1 MRISG
6 PQLSRGPSP
15 HPAHLLGISRGLADG
30 PQVLLPRVQL
40 PGTNPV
46 PSGTAP
52 PLCPA
57 ALASGH
63 PDAAQTLP
71 CPPRFPVHGAP
82 RVPRCRPAAPASPQ
96 PSRAVPFPVTPPVS
110 GSAGQREPGLGP
122 RHGRAQRSAGGRALV
137 GPCSR
142 GAAKA
147 LIFLIGPAATSP
159 PRLRLRR
166 SLPAGEVL
174 PSAPGL
180 EETSS
185 CRRLSLACELR
196 SELGTAAAPPRS
208 VIPTSSTPWLPSNR
222 HLVEEEEQ
230 EKEEQDGLT
239 QTLPEPPPLPWG
251 QWESGRASHWIHS
264 QAVASPGQAP
274 KQPQCLS
281 QATANA
287 EA

>member
-15 HPAHLLGISRGLADG
+15 HPAHLLGISRGVADG

-46 PSGTAP
+46 PQRHRSP
-52 PLCPA
+52 PLPCCPR
-57 ALASGH
+57 L
-63 PDAAQTLP
+63 
-71 CPPRFPVHGAP
+71 GAP
-82 RVPRCRPAAPASPQ
+82 GCSSDTAVPPKISCAWSTTGASLPACSAGV
-96 PSRAVPFPVTPPVS
+96 PSARRAVPFPVTPPVS

-185 CRRLSLACELR
+185 CR
-196 SELGTAAAPPRS
+196 PPNPARG
-208 VIPTSSTPWLPSNR
+208 WGRQLPR
-222 HLVEEEEQ
+222 HAQ
-230 EKEEQDGLT
+230 
-239 QTLPEPPPLPWG
+239 
-251 QWESGRASHWIHS
+251 
-264 QAVASPGQAP
+264 
-274 KQPQCLS
+274 
-281 QATANA
+281 
-287 EA
+287 

>member
-1 MRISG
+1 MPPKISCAW
-6 PQLSRGPSP
+6 SP
-15 HPAHLLGISRGLADG
+15 TGASLPACSTG
-30 PQVLLPRVQL
+30 
-40 PGTNPV
+40 V
-46 PSGTAP
+46 PSA
-52 PLCPA
+52 
-57 ALASGH
+57 
-63 PDAAQTLP
+63 
-71 CPPRFPVHGAP
+71 R
-82 RVPRCRPAAPASPQ
+82 
-96 PSRAVPFPVTPPVS
+96 RAVPFPVTPPVS

-185 CRRLSLACELR
+185 CRRLSLACEPR

-208 VIPTSSTPWLPSNR
+208 VIPSSSTPWLPSNR

-251 QWESGRASHWIHS
+251 QWESGGASHWIHS